1 MNEIKS
7 NTPEKRAD
15 IAIRIVLGGALVGA
29 AILAAAMIFPKLPE
43 CLGE

>member
-1 MNEIKS
+1 MNDIKS
-7 NTPEKRAD
+7 IPPEKRAD
-15 IAIRIVLGGALVGA
+15 IAIRIVVGAALVGT